1 MNIEGITL
9 EKKEH
14 YAILK
19 VDNPKTRNALSV
31 PIVEYMDSLVD
42 QVIAD
47 KDMRCMILT
56 GGGEKSFIAGAD
68 ISGLVKMTP
77 EESRYSIEVG
87 HKLFTKMET
96 MDIPVVAAINGYCLG
111 GGLEIAMCCDI
122 RICSANAKFGLPEIN
137 IGMIPGWG
145 GTLRLPRLIGE
156 SRAKNMLLRGKM
168 ITAKEAQDYG
178 LIAEVY
184 DDVAAM
190 REGAEALAKEL
201 ASKAP
206 ITMKIDKRL
215 VYDAA
220 GKQPTEIAQRD
231 ALALGFVYTTHDAIE
246 GLTAFLEKRP
256 PKYEGR

>member
-1 MNIEGITL
+1 MMEGISL
-9 EKKEH
+9 EKKEG
-14 YAILK
+14 YAILS
-19 VDNPKTRNALSV
+19 VDIPQTRNALSV
-31 PIVEYMDSLVD
+31 PIVEYMDTLVD
-42 QVIAD
+42 SVIAD
-47 KDMRCMILT
+47 KDIHCLVIT
-56 GGGEKSFIAGAD
+56 GGGEKSFVAGAD
-68 ISGLVKMTP
+68 IAKLVKMSP

-87 HKLFTKMET
+87 HKLFSKIET

-122 RICSANAKFGLPEIN
+122 RICSANARFGLPEIN

-168 ITAKEAQDYG
+168 ITSQAALDYG
-178 LIAEVY
+178 LVAEVY
-184 DDVAAM
+184 ENVAVM
-190 REGAEALAKEL
+190 REKAGELAVEL

-220 GKQPTEIAQRD
+220 NRQPTDIAQRD

>member
-1 MNIEGITL
+1 MIEGITL
-9 EKKEH
+9 EKKEG

-19 VDNPKTRNALSV
+19 VDIPSTRNALSV
-31 PIVEYMDSLVD
+31 PIVEYMDSLVEE
-42 QVIAD
+42 VKAD
-47 KDMRCMILT
+47 SSIRALVLT

-68 ISGLVKMTP
+68 ISGLVKMSP

-87 HKLFTKMET
+87 HKLFTKIET
-96 MDIPVVAAINGYCLG
+96 LDIPVVAAINGYCLG

-122 RICSANAKFGLPEIN
+122 RVCSANAKFGQPEIN

-145 GTLRLPRLIGE
+145 GTLRLARLIGE
-156 SRAKNMLLRGKM
+156 SRAKNMILRGRM
-168 ITAKEAQDYG
+168 ITSKEAFDYG

-184 DDVAAM
+184 DDVATL
-190 REGAEALAKEL
+190 REKAEEMAREL

-206 ITMKIDKRL
+206 LTMKFDKRL
-215 VYDAA
+215 IYDAA
-220 GKQPTEIAQRD
+220 NKQPTDIAQRD
-231 ALALGFVYTTHDAIE
+231 AMTLGFLFTTHDAIE